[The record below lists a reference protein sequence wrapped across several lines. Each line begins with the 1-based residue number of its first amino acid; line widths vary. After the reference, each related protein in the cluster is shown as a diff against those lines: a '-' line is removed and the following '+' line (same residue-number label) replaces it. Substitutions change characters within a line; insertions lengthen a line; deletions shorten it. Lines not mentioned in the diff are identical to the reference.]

1 MPLQGSP
8 SYDDKVLGRTIPL
21 AEGGPDPEKEDRVML
36 TRNRVSRIYYQKKFF
51 DYPVKMNARTIR
63 NMGFATTMVAGFSY
77 LKAAVAKKPEDS
89 LENFYINCFGKKLY
103 SMFFEGYTEKLGDVI
118 PARSTLPGRP
128 AYQGLSIMGILKDNF
143 QKLLPQ
149 KQDKHRYRLP

>member
-1 MPLQGSP
+1 
-8 SYDDKVLGRTIPL
+8 
-21 AEGGPDPEKEDRVML
+21 ML

-51 DYPVKMNARTIR
+51 DYPVKMNARTIK

-103 SMFFEGYTEKLGDVI
+103 SMFSRVTLRSCGDVI
-118 PARSTLPGRP
+118 PARSMLPGVRSVP
-128 AYQGLSIMGILKDNF
+128 RACLSWAF
-143 QKLLPQ
+143 
-149 KQDKHRYRLP
+149 